1 MHRFFD
7 LSELEQPAIARLI
20 ELARK
25 LEKRPR
31 SDELRG
37 RVLGLLFLNPSL
49 RTLSS
54 MQAGMA
60 QLGGSSFVLTPG
72 QGTWELET
80 RTGAVMEGAAA
91 EHIREAIPVLAQ
103 YCDVLGVRSF
113 AGGKDL
119 AADLSDTVM
128 KAIADLCPVPFMNLE
143 SAITHPCQSLA
154 DWKTLDDLGVP
165 ARRGKFV
172 LSWAWHPKPLAYAV
186 PSSTLMM
193 AAQRGMD
200 VTVLRPPG
208 FELPAP
214 VMERAVAM
222 AKRSG
227 GTISEAE
234 ETRAALEGAHVLYA
248 KSWCAPSLYGRP
260 AEEAEMRRPLRDW
273 CVRESWFQ
281 GALPGAKFMHCL
293 PVRRNVKVADEILDG
308 PRSVVVRQAANRLH
322 VQKAVLHT
330 MLAGSGEKE

>member
-1 MHRFFD
+1 MKRFLD
-7 LSELEQPAIARLI
+7 LSELEPAAIARL
-20 ELARK
+20 LALAAA
-25 LEKRPR
+25 LEKNPR
-31 SDELRG
+31 SEALRG

-80 RTGAVMEGAAA
+80 RTGAVMEGTAA
-91 EHIREAIPVLAQ
+91 EHIREAIPVLGQ
-103 YCDVLGVRSF
+103 YCDVLGVRIF
-113 AGGKDL
+113 AGGRDL
-119 AADLSDTVM
+119 AADLADGTIRAM
-128 KAIADLCPVPFMNLE
+128 ADLSPVPFVNLE

-165 ARRGKFV
+165 ARKGRFV
-172 LSWAWHPKPLAYAV
+172 LSWAWHPKALPYAV
-186 PSSTLMM
+186 PSSTLLM

-200 VTVLRPPG
+200 VVVLRPAG
-208 FELPAP
+208 YELPAP
-214 VMERAVAM
+214 VMERAAAM
-222 AKRSG
+222 AARSG
-227 GTISEAE
+227 GAVSEAE
-234 ETRAALEGAHVLYA
+234 DARAAMEGAHVLYA

-281 GALPGAKFMHCL
+281 GALEGAKFMHCL
-293 PVRRNVKVADEILDG
+293 PVRRNVKVADEVLDG
-308 PRSVVVRQAANRLH
+308 PRSVVVRQAGNRLH
-322 VQKAVLHT
+322 VQKAVVQT
-330 MLAGSGEKE
+330 MLTASGEKE